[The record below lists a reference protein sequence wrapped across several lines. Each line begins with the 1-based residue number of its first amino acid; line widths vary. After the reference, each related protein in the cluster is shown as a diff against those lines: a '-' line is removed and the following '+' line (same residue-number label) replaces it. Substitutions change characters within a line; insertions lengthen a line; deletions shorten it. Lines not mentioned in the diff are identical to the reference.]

1 MLLFEL
7 YKVLSDEI
15 QALIFDSKDEVI
27 YYGLLNKLDI
37 DIMQSR
43 VTYLKPINIHEILIK
58 IDI

>member
-7 YKVLSDEI
+7 YKVLSDEV

-43 VTYLKPINIHEILIK
+43 VTYLRPINTYEILIN

>member
-7 YKVLSDEI
+7 HKVLSDEV
-15 QALIFDSKDEVI
+15 QALIFNRKDEVI

-37 DIMQSR
+37 DVMQSR
-43 VTYLKPINIHEILIK
+43 VTYLRPINTHEILIN